1 MKSHLYRICVIAGLT
16 LITNNSAFALAY
28 SVTNLGTLGGPS
40 AALAISDDGQYI
52 VGETDTPNGIRATLF
67 QRDGTPVALPA
78 SPHNPFGRTYGV
90 NNAGVAVGLGVF
102 SPWGM
107 SATAFQEGVS
117 PQNLGAIGGREYGSQ
132 ANAINNAG
140 HVVGMSTITTDGW
153 SHAALFGLGT
163 TPIDLG
169 VLPGGNS
176 SNARAISNTGLIG
189 GSAQAAWGN
198 HAVLFSTTGAPI
210 DLDPL
215 EFSASSAV
223 NGLSDAGHIV
233 GVRQYLR
240 WNPVVGLYWIQR
252 AMLFEIGASP
262 VDLGDLGGRYSWSN
276 DVNSAGQIVG
286 ASSTPGDA
294 EVHAALFRLG
304 QGVIDLNDMIDPL
317 SGWTLSDATAINE
330 RGEIVGYGRFNGE
343 IRAFLATPIPEPQ
356 TLGLLLCG
364 LVLLTSASR
373 KSRFQ
378 NAA

>member
-67 QRDGTPVALPA
+67 QRDGIPVSLPA
-78 SPHNPFGRTYGV
+78 TPHNPFGRAFGV
-90 NNAGVAVGLGVF
+90 NKSGSAVGIGIF

-107 SATAFQEGVS
+107 SATLFSSGTAA
-117 PQNLGAIGGREYGSQ
+117 QNLGAIGGREYGSQ

-140 HVVGMSTITTDGW
+140 QVVGISTVTTDGW
-153 SHAALFGLGT
+153 SHAALFGSGT

-169 VLPGGNS
+169 VLPGGNW
-176 SNARAISNTGLIG
+176 SNARAISNTGVIG
-189 GSAQAAWGN
+189 GSAQGGWGA
-198 HAVLFSTTGAPI
+198 HAVLFGTSGAPI

-215 EFSASSAV
+215 ETSATSAV

-233 GVRQYLR
+233 GVRQYLG
-240 WNPVVGLYWIQR
+240 WTPTLGYTTIQR
-252 AMLFEIGASP
+252 AMLFSIDAAP
-262 VDLGDLGGRYSWSN
+262 TDLGDLGGLSSRSN

-286 ASSTPGDA
+286 ASTMAGEA
-294 EVHAALFRLG
+294 EMRAALFRVG
-304 QGVIDLNDMIDPL
+304 QTPIDINELIDPL
-317 SGWTLSDATAINE
+317 SGWILSEATAINE

-343 IRAFLATPIPEPQ
+343 IRAFLATPVPEPE
-356 TLGLLLCG
+356 TLSLLLCG